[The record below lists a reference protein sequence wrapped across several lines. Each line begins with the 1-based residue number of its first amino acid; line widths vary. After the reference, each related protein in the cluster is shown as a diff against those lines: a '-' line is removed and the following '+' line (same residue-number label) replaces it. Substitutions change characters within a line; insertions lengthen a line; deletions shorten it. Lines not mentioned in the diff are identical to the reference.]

1 MMQTAIDKLRELRA
15 LHEDGLLSRQE
26 FDSRKNAILDAA
38 YAPEAA
44 ASTEAAAAP
53 APSVPP
59 SAPPPVPPPAPPPA
73 RAGTEIGLMAGQE
86 VGPFERRYRL
96 DRLIAHGGMGQ
107 VWQATD
113 LATEAELGHSARVAL
128 KILAPQ
134 LTENGAHARLLI
146 EEAARARQ
154 LAHEHI
160 VRVYDWAQD
169 PATSSYFIIME
180 CLDGEDFDSLLA
192 REGPLDL
199 ARTLD
204 LLAPAAD
211 ALDHAWQRHRLVH
224 RDIKPANLFLTAGG
238 EVKLLDFG
246 IAASARGAGDGGDDS
261 AGAVEAPANSGTAGY
276 RAPEAGRQADAP
288 GPALDVYAVAVLV
301 YRMVSGRLPFAKF
314 YDPLRDPLQQA
325 ARPAALNEAQWDA
338 LQAGFA
344 LDPAARPAS
353 VRDLLARLAAAAGP
367 GAVQLAEEAREA
379 QARLDAERRQAA
391 QEAERKAQ
399 LAAREAAIRAAA
411 VAAAKAAVERQRRE
425 QEKQARAAAEEARAA
440 RKETLRRQLAERREL
455 EVEKARAAQEEAQR
469 RQAQAK
475 AAAVYLAEQKRARAE
490 QLAREAGRG
499 AAGEGARE
507 DTGTSTGAG
516 AVASGSAREGVPG
529 QADAGQA
536 GHALAGAAA
545 EMSAGEMA
553 PAAVPDSTGHAPA
566 IEGILRDKFIEGE
579 GKGPELVLLPT
590 GRFQM
595 GSPEH
600 ERQIAMAAGS
610 QKGWLAR
617 ELPQHW
623 VGIER
628 PLAMGRYPVLVEE
641 WREFV
646 RATGWRP
653 GGDVDWNA
661 PGFPQTGRHPV
672 VGVNWFD
679 ALRYVRWLSEATGH
693 TYRLPSEAEW
703 EYACRA
709 GTRSAFS
716 CGDTISP
723 EQANYDGNF
732 TYNGGPRGAY
742 RRGTTPAEMFAPNPW
757 GLHDMHGNVWEWV
770 QDVVHDNYE
779 GAPLDGSAWEE
790 GGDQA
795 RRILRGGSW
804 LYNPRYQRSALRN
817 GFSAVLSNDI
827 VGFRVVRELT

>member
-1 MMQTAIDKLRELRA
+1 MQTALDKLRELRA
-15 LHEDGLLSRQE
+15 LHEDGLLSREE
-26 FDSRKNAILDAA
+26 FEGRKNAILDAS
-38 YAPEAA
+38 YAP
-44 ASTEAAAAP
+44 P
-53 APSVPP
+53 APSSDVL
-59 SAPPPVPPPAPPPA
+59 APAA
-73 RAGTEIGLMAGQE
+73 RPGTEIGLMAGQE

-107 VWQATD
+107 VWEATD

-128 KILAPQ
+128 KILPPQ

-180 CLDGEDFDSLLA
+180 CLDGEDVDSLLA
-192 REGPLDL
+192 REGALGL
-199 ARTLD
+199 ERTLQ
-204 LLAPAAD
+204 LLAPAAE
-211 ALDHAWQRHRLVH
+211 ALDHAWERHRLVH
-224 RDIKPANLFLTAGG
+224 RDIKPANLFLTRRG

-246 IAASARGAGDGGDDS
+246 IAASARGGVDADS
-261 AGAVEAPANSGTAGY
+261 AGVEAPPSSGTAGY
-276 RAPEAGRQADAP
+276 RAPEAGRDAAAP
-288 GPALDVYAVAVLV
+288 APAPALDVYSVAVLV
-301 YRMVSGRLPFAKF
+301 YRMVAGRLPFGL
-314 YDPLRDPLQQA
+314 LRDPLQQPTH
-325 ARPAALNEAQWDA
+325 PAGLNEAQWEV

-344 LDPAARPAS
+344 LDPQARPAS
-353 VRDLLARLAAAAGP
+353 VRLLLARLQDAAGP
-367 GAVQLAEEAREA
+367 GAAELAEEERQRRDAA
-379 QARLDAERRQAA
+379 QRQAAEAA

-399 LAAREAAIRAAA
+399 QAVREAAIRAAA
-411 VAAAKAAVERQRRE
+411 VAAARAAVERQRRE
-425 QEKQARAAAEEARAA
+425 QEKLARAAADEARAA

-455 EVEKARAAQEEAQR
+455 EFEKARAEQEEAQR
-469 RQAQAK
+469 KQAQAR
-475 AAAVYLAEQKRARAE
+475 AASVYLAEQKRARAE
-490 QLAREAGRG
+490 EAAQAQANAG
-499 AAGEGARE
+499 AAGTEVEALE
-507 DTGTSTGAG
+507 APIASPASAPAPAPSPAPAG
-516 AVASGSAREGVPG
+516 P
-529 QADAGQA
+529 
-536 GHALAGAAA
+536 AAA
-545 EMSAGEMA
+545 AATAGPE
-553 PAAVPDSTGHAPA
+553 S
-566 IEGILRDKFIEGE
+566 ILRDRFIAADGQ
-579 GKGPELVLLPT
+579 GPELVVLPA

-600 ERQIAMAAGS
+600 ERKIAMEAGS

-628 PLAMGRYPVLVEE
+628 PVAMGRYPVLVEE
-641 WREFV
+641 WRDFV

-653 GGDVDWNA
+653 SGDVDWNA
-661 PGFPQTGRHPV
+661 PGFAQTGRHPV

-679 ALRYVRWLSEATGH
+679 ALRYVQWLSQATGR

-709 GTRSAFS
+709 GTRTAFS
-716 CGDTISP
+716 CGDTIGP

-742 RRGTTPAEMFAPNPW
+742 RRGTTPAGMFAPNAW

-779 GAPLDGSAWEE
+779 GAPLDGSAWET
-790 GGDQA
+790 GGDPA

-804 LYNPRYQRSALRN
+804 LYNPRYLRSALRN

-827 VGFRVVRELT
+827 VGFRVVRELA